1 MDIPVWFVWIFLGII
16 VLQALGLVPAVRRM
30 RGTDPAAR
38 SAAPTDLLDIVGA
51 LLASG
56 GLLLS
61 LVVAE
66 SWFRLAVVGFA
77 LIAAAYALKG
87 VRLLRARR
95 RPAA

>member
-1 MDIPVWFVWIFLGII
+1 MDIPDWFVWIFLGII
-16 VLQALGLVPAVRRM
+16 VLQALGLVPAVRRL

-38 SAAPTDLLDIVGA
+38 AAAPADLLDIVGA

-66 SWFRLAVVGFA
+66 SWFRLAVVGLA
-77 LIAAAYALKG
+77 LIVAAYAFKG

-95 RPAA
+95 GPAA